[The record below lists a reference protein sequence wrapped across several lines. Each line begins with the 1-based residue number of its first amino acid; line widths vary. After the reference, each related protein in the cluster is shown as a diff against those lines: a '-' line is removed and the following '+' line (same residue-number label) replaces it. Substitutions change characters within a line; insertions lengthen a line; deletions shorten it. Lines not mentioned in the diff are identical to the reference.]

1 MISLLRDKNKW
12 QEVREKEEYEPLRKK
27 LWDAYNKFCKDVD
40 FPYYTFSDEMHF
52 FRTGIRVD
60 FENLCFL
67 RRKQMSIYAMMSV
80 IYPEETS
87 YLEKLQDIIWNICNE
102 HSWVI
107 PAHRHADWMNK
118 RNGIDLFAAETALYL
133 AEIKQM
139 LIERLDPIIVEK
151 ITMELKW
158 RILDSFE
165 NETFWFEGLR
175 SNWASVCGCGV
186 GLTFMYESPERFN
199 RIKERIDR
207 CMDHYLEGIGDDGT
221 TSEGVGYWN
230 YGFTFFVM
238 YHDAR
243 RRNTFGLFNKFT
255 LEKVKKLSGFLTA
268 NFLDNENT
276 VSFSDAS
283 SKGGYSIG
291 TIHFLKREYDIQ
303 MPPADKGGLS
313 LDKFSLLV
321 RGFLYYLPELSS
333 DALPQSE
340 IYYDQLQWYIKR
352 GNNYSFA
359 VKGGHNGEEHNHNDV
374 GSFIVTKN
382 CRQIL
387 CDLGAPEYTADCFGE
402 KRYTILNV
410 SSLGHSVPI
419 VNGCAQKDGKEY
431 SGELTVDNNII
442 SIDMKKAYPCEIQ
455 KLLRKFEL
463 SDTSITMTDSFEGVD
478 LIERLVTE
486 CEPQIKDKK
495 IILDNVVIGFDDAW
509 KVAYTSEKILDRDGK
524 TPRTVYLIDFTRVAE
539 CDSFNIKINLE

>member
-1 MISLLRDKNKW
+1 MWCTPASSV
-12 QEVREKEEYEPLRKK
+12 QCREKEEYEPLRKR
-27 LWDAYNKFCKDVD
+27 LWDAYNKFCRDVE
-40 FPYYTFSDEMHF
+40 FPYFTFSDEMHF

-207 CMDHYLEGIGDDGT
+207 CMDHYLEGID
-221 TSEGVGYWN
+221 SVLPMQGVWVQY
-230 YGFTFFVM
+230 
-238 YHDAR
+238 
-243 RRNTFGLFNKFT
+243 
-255 LEKVKKLSGFLTA
+255 
-268 NFLDNENT
+268 
-276 VSFSDAS
+276 
-283 SKGGYSIG
+283 
-291 TIHFLKREYDIQ
+291 
-303 MPPADKGGLS
+303 
-313 LDKFSLLV
+313 LV
-321 RGFLYYLPELSS
+321 
-333 DALPQSE
+333 
-340 IYYDQLQWYIKR
+340 
-352 GNNYSFA
+352 
-359 VKGGHNGEEHNHNDV
+359 
-374 GSFIVTKN
+374 
-382 CRQIL
+382 
-387 CDLGAPEYTADCFGE
+387 
-402 KRYTILNV
+402 
-410 SSLGHSVPI
+410 
-419 VNGCAQKDGKEY
+419 
-431 SGELTVDNNII
+431 GEL
-442 SIDMKKAYPCEIQ
+442 
-455 KLLRKFEL
+455 
-463 SDTSITMTDSFEGVD
+463 
-478 LIERLVTE
+478 
-486 CEPQIKDKK
+486 
-495 IILDNVVIGFDDAW
+495 
-509 KVAYTSEKILDRDGK
+509 RD
-524 TPRTVYLIDFTRVAE
+524 PA
-539 CDSFNIKINLE
+539 